1 MNALVDINGCF
12 TLLSSALS
20 TEIMRIRGKQSII
33 NAVLAICIFAA
44 GIFFFFKYLLKDN
57 SFSKFLTK
65 SIGVDKTSYKK
76 VEYKGTINYDENYNI
91 NDLINIKVPDDFVKN
106 DNYYIDYVYTTD
118 GMGTYNQCSLKVGV
132 VSGFRDGNSFIA
144 EMAAYN
150 EEEFKVKSLE
160 TKGITWTNY
169 YTQDDSN
176 EIFYKGTT
184 VNEHA
189 ILLEYKIGK
198 DSTDGVCDTY
208 FYTIMDSIELKEKE

>member
-44 GIFFFFKYLLKDN
+44 GIFFLSKYVLKDN